1 MKRIVMEMIRSKKD
15 DEKKIR
21 NEGDS
26 EKTIR
31 NKKYDEMMIRNEEKM
46 IRNKKSNGNNNKR
59 QK

>member
-1 MKRIVMEMIRSKKD
+1 MIRSKKD